1 MKRGYSL
8 ILIDNL
14 AIEHAM
20 RITDTDSDVL
30 RLINSLHS
38 KDDNQKKLKALIGK
52 LIVKQNLP
60 KENTP
65 LIAILNNSKIARNWR
80 DEVGVKPGSL
90 YDELTHLESL
100 LEIKL
105 DTKKCIYQRL
115 EEARAK
121 KENFIS

>member
-1 MKRGYSL
+1 MKRGYGL

-14 AIEHAM
+14 VIEHAM

-30 RLINSLHS
+30 RLINSLRS
-38 KDDNQKKLKALIGK
+38 KDSNQKKLKALIGK

-65 LIAILNNSKIARNWR
+65 LLAILNKSKIARNWR
-80 DEVGVKPGSL
+80 DVVGVKPGSL

-105 DTKKCIYQRL
+105 DPKKCIYQRL
-115 EEARAK
+115 EEARAR
-121 KENFIS
+121 KENFIR